1 MANLRLKKLILEVV
15 DNQLRENNP
24 PVTKESYDKLIDA
37 GYSVSEAKEKIG
49 AIVIEEIYD
58 VMKKNQPYDEKR
70 YTQAL
75 RNMVQRCIDYED
87 THEILTEW
95 DEWDKL
101 VQDGYEAQADQN
113 YEKMILSWWKAWKIF
128 QKIVETAE
136 YKIGISGLMES
147 QDYQYPIDTWLQDLE
162 IELSNA
168 GEHKKRVE
176 FC

>member
-37 GYSVSEAKEKIG
+37 GYSAREAKEKIG

-58 VMKKNQPYDEKR
+58 VMKENQLYDEKR

-75 RNMVQRCIDYED
+75 RNMVQQCIDYED

-95 DEWDKL
+95 DEWGFSSRL
-101 VQDGYEAQADQN
+101 
-113 YEKMILSWWKAWKIF
+113 
-128 QKIVETAE
+128 
-136 YKIGISGLMES
+136 
-147 QDYQYPIDTWLQDLE
+147 
-162 IELSNA
+162 
-168 GEHKKRVE
+168 
-176 FC
+176 